1 MRNTLPRWRG
11 FNLLEMF
18 SPGSRERFRE
28 EDFRWISGW
37 GFDFVRLPLCYTLWT
52 KGSDPFQIDAEG
64 EAMSR
69 LDEAVEMA
77 GRHGLHVCLNLHRAP
92 GYCVARQPREP
103 FVLWRSAA
111 ALDAFCRHWSFL
123 ASRYR
128 GVAADRLSFDLLNE
142 PPRPGLFSGFT
153 RARHERVIRAAV
165 AAVRGVD
172 PTRLLIVDGLN
183 YGRQPCP
190 ELAGLPRV
198 AQSCRAYDPFE
209 LTHYQAHWMPRG
221 GRWREPEWP
230 LRRDLFGRRWS
241 RARLEKRYAPW
252 RALIDRGV
260 GVHCGE
266 AGCFQ
271 RTPPAVFLR
280 WFAEVLAVLRGHGIG
295 WALWNFRGPFGVLDS
310 GRADVAYGD
319 WHGHRLDA
327 SLLALLR
334 SS

>member
-18 SPGSRERFRE
+18 TPGSRERFRE
-28 EDFRWISGW
+28 EDFRWISDW
-37 GFDFVRLPLCYTLWT
+37 GFGFVRLPLCYTLWI
-52 KGSDPFQIDAEG
+52 KDGDPCRIDAEG

-77 GRHGLHVCLNLHRAP
+77 GRYGLHVCLNLHRAP

-111 ALDAFCRHWSFL
+111 ALEAFCQHWTFL
-123 ASRYR
+123 ANRYR
-128 GVAADRLSFDLLNE
+128 GVAVDRLSFDLLNE
-142 PPRPGLFSGFT
+142 PPRAGWFGGVT
-153 RARHERVIRAAV
+153 RTRHERVIRAAI
-165 AAVRGVD
+165 AAIRGVD

-190 ELAGLPRV
+190 ELADLPRV

-209 LTHYQAHWMPRG
+209 LTHYQAHWMPCG
-221 GRWREPEWP
+221 GRWREPDWP

-252 RALIDRGV
+252 RALIEQGV

-266 AGCFQ
+266 AGCFH
-271 RTPPAVFLR
+271 RTPHAVFLR
-280 WFAEVLAVLRGHGIG
+280 WFAEVLEVLRDHGIG

-310 GRADVAYGD
+310 GREDVIYTD
-319 WHGHRLDA
+319 WHGYPLDA